1 MKKLFLS
8 LSAVL
13 VAAIASPAAWSP
25 QAVAEI
31 RGVASLESTIGA
43 VMEACMP
50 SGQSATLGLA
60 TAYRGIFFDK
70 EGVLDLNR
78 TIRLALLADT
88 ENVDAGLL
96 VAKLPADDSSV
107 LLAELTE
114 HCTETADADLSA
126 FPSGA
131 RAMTHPQ
138 RPGAVFYAVPRDD
151 DMLLVFPAGETAAPL
166 DFPAIASALAPLPAI
181 LPVQGIVAAT
191 LFDLESLFASD
202 NWAELDAAGFFPP
215 EYSAYTA
222 SACQTISWGLG
233 FDAGVAS
240 LYARIAPKENSPYSE
255 ALKTITGPGDAL
267 VRAFRFPDAL
277 FSAAD
282 CSSPGLE
289 AGTDPRNEAAIA
301 SALGT
306 AFQGLPE
313 GLSDDLAR
321 LAAEDPTIGESAF
334 ALLPPQE
341 GNLLRA
347 VACLQL
353 KDAASFR
360 QAVESFL
367 ARIVSEGENGH
378 GLAYG
383 TDSFAE
389 TPVTRVT
396 LEEPFFKGC
405 PDELLLAW
413 LPDRVVLSTAGDAAC
428 ARALTLLAFP
438 SPAAPAL
445 REAETF
451 AAIFPDAPETL
462 YTIGFGDLGDL
473 LAAYLPFLGGAAAGT
488 APATCKA
495 GFAAYADG
503 DDIVAV
509 FRSEVAALPA
519 IVRQLSPLFK
529 GSADVGGTGPE
540 AAVSDGGEIAVE
552 VETGEDPEAAEE
564 AETLDNAE
572 AVQSP
577 VQPDPEEIPAD
588 AAETAEAAYEEALQ
602 AAREAAEI
610 PESEVAAE

>member
-1 MKKLFLS
+1 MKKYFLS

-13 VAAIASPAAWSP
+13 LAAIASPAAWSP
-25 QAVAEI
+25 QVVAEI
-31 RGVASLESTIGA
+31 RGVSSLDSTVRAVADACGMPELAEKAHVENMVRGFLRDTSGA
-43 VMEACMP
+43 
-50 SGQSATLGLA
+50 
-60 TAYRGIFFDK
+60 
-70 EGVLDLNR
+70 LDSNR
-78 TIRLALLADT
+78 TIRIADLSGEPG
-88 ENVDAGLL
+88 ENDGSEIL
-96 VAKLPADDSSV
+96 VAKLPAEDSSV
-107 LLAELTE
+107 LLAQLLAAFPE
-114 HCTETADADLSA
+114 ADEADLTA

-131 RAMTHPQ
+131 RALLDFPAP
-138 RPGAVFYAVPRDD
+138 RIVCYAVPRDD
-151 DMLLVFPAGETAAPL
+151 DLLLLFPDQPDAVL
-166 DFPAIASALAPLPAI
+166 DFPAIAAALAAIPPI

-240 LYARIAPKENSPYSE
+240 LYARIAPKEASPYSE

-347 VACLQL
+347 VACHQL

-367 ARIVSEGENGH
+367 ARIVSEGGNAH

-396 LEEPFFKGC
+396 LEEPFFEGC

-529 GSADVGGTGPE
+529 GSADVGEPE
-540 AAVSDGGEIAVE
+540 AAAEDGGEIAVE
-552 VETGEDPEAAEE
+552 VETGEAPEAAEE

-572 AVQSP
+572 AVQAS
-577 VQPDPEEIPAD
+577 VRPDPEEIPAE